1 MAATK
6 KADPKDNPLFRALLG
21 YHEEAKQAKL
31 HRMYTNRDN
40 FDAYHLR
47 QDFSHKKKGQSKEFL
62 AKQQT
67 SVEQI
72 TSFLQQGLI
81 DVGEWFRIELEDG
94 VVNPLILQKE
104 IQKLLFRQL
113 KKNNFPALAADTMKS
128 GLLGALM
135 IVKIGGKM
143 MPKVS
148 FKTRLNPKDGKK
160 RLIKKERPVW
170 QLDLSLVRQEDW
182 FPDPTGDGLYE
193 QEVLELDKH
202 ELIKLARRYPDE
214 FDMSVVE
221 KLQPNPEEM
230 QKVNRRR
237 ETDQNTPLSNPRKR
251 IRIIEHWGTICDPE
265 SGEVLHENCMA
276 RFLPSGEII
285 TQPMQNPNWHG
296 KSPYVSS
303 PIVRVPNSVWH
314 RALMDAPTRHN
325 LAINEVYNLMLDSGL
340 SSVFGIRQCREDFLD
355 DPAQISDGIAP
366 GTTLMVNSSCPPGQK
381 ALERVD
387 TGTEFT
393 QAGNMFQIT
402 DREFQSSSFT
412 NDTRLGNLPQ
422 RAVKATE
429 IVASNQSITGVFNG
443 IVKII
448 EDNFMSHILEKS
460 WMTMAQNMND
470 LDLDEVKAII
480 GEDRA
485 LKLSS
490 ISPEDRFANTALG
503 QRYKVFGLSTTL
515 NKIQDFRKIS
525 TFLQTVG
532 ASPVFVQEFQR
543 VYSVTKLMGEIVKS
557 LDIDETKI
565 KADPQELAER
575 QREQAI
581 IQRHEQQKAQTQG
594 GDMNQVADS
603 GSTPDT
609 TGQAPRSDLN
619 TGMTSPG

>member
-1 MAATK
+1 MAAK
-6 KADPKDNPLFRALLG
+6 KEADPKDNPLFRALLG
-21 YHEEAKQAKL
+21 YHEESKQAKM
-31 HRMYTNRDN
+31 HRMYSNRDN
-40 FDAYHLR
+40 FDCYHLR

-81 DVGEWFRIELEDG
+81 DVGEWFRIEEEEG
-94 VVNPLILQKE
+94 VTNPLITKQE
-104 IQKLLFRQL
+104 VQKLLLRQL
-113 KKNNFPALAADTMKS
+113 AKNDFPAFASDMLKL
-128 GLLGALM
+128 GLLGSLM
-135 IVKIGGKM
+135 IVKVGGKTV
-143 MPKVS
+143 PKVS
-148 FKTRLNPKDGKK
+148 FKTKITPKNPSAK
-160 RLIKKERPVW
+160 RVIKKERPVW

-193 QEVLELDKH
+193 QEAIELDH
-202 ELIKLARRYPDE
+202 HILVKLAKKFPQE
-214 FDMSVVE
+214 FDLHAIMSL
-221 KLQPNPEEM
+221 KPNPEEM
-230 QKVNRRR
+230 QKVNKRR
-237 ETDQNTPLSNPRKR
+237 ETDQNTPYSNPRKR
-251 IRIIEHWGTICDPE
+251 IRIIEHWGTICDPDT
-265 SGEVLHENCMA
+265 GEILHENCLA
-276 RFLPSGEII
+276 RFTPAGEII
-285 TQPMQNPNWHG
+285 TAPMPNPNWHG
-296 KSPYVSS
+296 ESPYVVS
-303 PIVRVPNSVWH
+303 PIIRVPGSVWH

-340 SSVFGIRQCREDFLD
+340 SSVFGIRQCREDYLD
-355 DPAQISDGIAP
+355 DPAQISDGVAP

-448 EDNFMSHILEKS
+448 EDNCMAKILSKG

-470 LDLDEVKAII
+470 LDLDEVKAVI
-480 GEDRA
+480 GEARA
-485 LKLSS
+485 LQLNA
-490 ISPEDRFANTALG
+490 ISPEDRFAATALG
-503 QRYKVFGLSTTL
+503 KRYRVFGLSTTL

-532 ASPVFVQEFQR
+532 ASPIFVQEFQR
-543 VYSVTKLMGEIVKS
+543 KYSVTKLMGEIVKS
-557 LDIDETKI
+557 LDIDEKKI
-565 KADPQELAER
+565 EADPAELQERA
-575 QREQAI
+575 REQAI
-581 IQRHEQQKAQTQG
+581 IQRHEATKAQSEG
-594 GDMNQVADS
+594 GDMSQVPG
-603 GSTPDT
+603 GSNIPDAN
-609 TGQAPRSDLN
+609 GPSKSDLN
-619 TGMTSPG
+619 MGMTSPG